1 MTSNSRETSADRFE
15 LIVARVLAAV
25 EARGYPLDDIG
36 GKSVEEIAA
45 ELRAEFSSDQ
55 LPKEPR

>member
-45 ELRAEFSSDQ
+45 ELRTEFSSDGSA
-55 LPKEPR
+55 KR